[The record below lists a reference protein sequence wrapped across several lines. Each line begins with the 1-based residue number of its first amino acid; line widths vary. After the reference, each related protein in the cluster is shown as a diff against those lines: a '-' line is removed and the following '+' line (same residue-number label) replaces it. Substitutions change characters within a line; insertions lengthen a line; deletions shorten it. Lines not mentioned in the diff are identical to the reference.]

1 MDNPNIDLYDEDEDD
16 ETPFNYNISTY
27 PADFTL
33 EVLHEK
39 WLKDEIIMPDFQR
52 ENIWSARQA
61 SRLIESFMMGLP
73 IPPIF
78 LYLDEEEK
86 LLVIDGKQRLETV
99 FDFFKKSSGDMQT
112 KRPFKLTNINKKS
125 DYYNKSYEEFSE
137 IDQRKLKRLVLRAV
151 VTEQKHPED
160 DDTSMYHI
168 FERLNTGGTVL
179 KDQEIRNC
187 IYHGKLNDL
196 LNNLNTY
203 PNWRKIVGNPQINK
217 NKKDVQ
223 LILRYMALYHH
234 SDQYRKPIKDFLSR
248 FMNKNKDKNIDD
260 AFLEN
265 EEIRFKKTCDNIIKY
280 LGDPPL
286 HKTGSLSA
294 ALFDSIFIAFAKN
307 IKVTNPD
314 IKDKFNKLL
323 LDTEFQDCTGKATTD
338 SNIIQKRL
346 KLAEGLFN

>member
-1 MDNPNIDLYDEDEDD
+1 M
-16 ETPFNYNISTY
+16 
-27 PADFTL
+27 
-33 EVLHEK
+33 
-39 WLKDEIIMPDFQR
+39 
-52 ENIWSARQA
+52 
-61 SRLIESFMMGLP
+61 
-73 IPPIF
+73 
-78 LYLDEEEK
+78 
-86 LLVIDGKQRLETV
+86 
-99 FDFFKKSSGDMQT
+99 
-112 KRPFKLTNINKKS
+112 
-125 DYYNKSYEEFSE
+125 
-137 IDQRKLKRLVLRAV
+137 KRLVLRAV

-265 EEIRFKKTCDNIIKY
+265 EEIRYQKNCDNHNN
-280 LGDPPL
+280 G
-286 HKTGSLSA
+286 
-294 ALFDSIFIAFAKN
+294 N
-307 IKVTNPD
+307 I
-314 IKDKFNKLL
+314 
-323 LDTEFQDCTGKATTD
+323 
-338 SNIIQKRL
+338 
-346 KLAEGLFN
+346 